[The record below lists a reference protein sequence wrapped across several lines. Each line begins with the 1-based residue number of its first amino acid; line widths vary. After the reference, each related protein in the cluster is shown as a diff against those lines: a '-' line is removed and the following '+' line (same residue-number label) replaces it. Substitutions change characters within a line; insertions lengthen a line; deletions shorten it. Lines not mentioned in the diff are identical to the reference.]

1 MLIAGAFIFLALQK
15 RRIQKLQIQYA
26 ELAPKYDG
34 IKKQSARWDA
44 LAPVIDP
51 PRYTAEVLHLL
62 ARNRQ
67 GITPDV
73 EFTTFN
79 FRPTEWTLKGEAT
92 TDSHFSFTQKLKK
105 DEDLQAFNM
114 PPPNPPYVPIGNTG
128 KVTFTIV
135 GRPK

>member
-1 MLIAGAFIFLALQK
+1 
-15 RRIQKLQIQYA
+15 
-26 ELAPKYDG
+26 
-34 IKKQSARWDA
+34 
-44 LAPVIDP
+44 
-51 PRYTAEVLHLL
+51 VLHLL

-92 TDSHFSFTQKLKK
+92 TDSHFAFTQKLKK